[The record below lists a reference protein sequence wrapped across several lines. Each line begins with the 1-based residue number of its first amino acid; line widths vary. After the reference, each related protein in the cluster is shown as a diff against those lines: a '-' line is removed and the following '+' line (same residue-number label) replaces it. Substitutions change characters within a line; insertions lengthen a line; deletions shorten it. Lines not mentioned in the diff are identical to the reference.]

1 MSPTI
6 TGRRSDRR
14 PRGRLV
20 AEPQLASIINAGSR
34 NFRPVPYLK
43 RPPAHTTISP
53 GNQAKVACRGSRS
66 LYPTGP
72 KVVLPFIAVRLPLR
86 ASARVYPL
94 RRGLANVTTSV
105 TL

>member
-14 PRGRLV
+14 PRRRVV
-20 AEPQLASIINAGSR
+20 AEPQLASTVTAGSR
-34 NFRPVPYLK
+34 NFRPVPCLK

-66 LYPTGP
+66 LYCT
-72 KVVLPFIAVRLPLR
+72 
-86 ASARVYPL
+86 
-94 RRGLANVTTSV
+94 
-105 TL
+105 